1 MKIVVLGLSITSSW
15 GNGHATT
22 YRSLLRELARRG
34 HEVIFLERD
43 APWYAATRDLPDPTF
58 CTTRLYADPAQ
69 LRREF
74 TELVANADAVIL
86 GSYVPD
92 GVEVGDWMCATARG
106 VKAFYD
112 IDTPVTLAK
121 LARAECDYLASS
133 LIPHFDL
140 YLSFTGGPTLRRIE
154 EQHGAR
160 AARALYCSVDDR
172 AYCPVEVQERHA
184 LGYLGTYS
192 ADRQPTLE
200 RLLLEP
206 AGMLPEQHFAVAG
219 PQYPSSIRWPENVE
233 RTEHLAPPDHPAFYC
248 AQRFTLNV
256 TRADMVAVGH
266 SPSVRLFEAA
276 ACGVPIISD
285 WWEGLNELFRIED
298 EILIAEDGEDVV
310 RLLRDCQG
318 ARPRVIG
325 RAARRRVLREHTAEV
340 RARELERHLREA
352 IRCRPGPRKARI
364 NGHAAPGTASM
375 TDNRTKAV
383 LVTGG
388 AGFIGSHLCEA
399 LLRRG
404 QRVTCLD
411 NFQTGSR
418 DNIAHLRDQ
427 PGFALVEHD
436 VTEPLP
442 PLAAPDAIYNLAC
455 AASPPQYQRDPV
467 HTLKTCTFGALHLL
481 ELARAT
487 GARILQA
494 STSEVYGD
502 PGVHPQPETYWGNV
516 NPIGPRACYD
526 EGKRA
531 AEALFF
537 DFHRCHGVRI
547 TVARIFNTYGPRM
560 NQSDGRIVSNLI
572 VQALLGRP
580 LTVFGNGRQTR
591 SFCYVDDM
599 VRALVDLMDGD
610 DDVTGPINLGN
621 PVELRVLALAR
632 KVLELTGSSSS
643 IRFLPLPADDP
654 RRRQPVIDRARSL
667 LGWVPMVSLED
678 GLAKTIE
685 DFTRRLQRS
694 KVEARQIVGSSVS
707 AAPEAALKISAAY
720 RVF

>member
-34 HEVIFLERD
+34 HEVTFLERD
-43 APWYAATRDLPDPTF
+43 APWYAASRDLPNPTF
-58 CTTRLYADPAQ
+58 CTTRLYTDPSQ

-74 TELVANADAVIL
+74 TWHLAEADAVIL

-92 GVEVGDWMCATARG
+92 GVEVADWLCATARG

-121 LARAECDYLASS
+121 LARGHFEYLAPS
-133 LIPHFDL
+133 LIPRFDL

-160 AARALYCSVDDR
+160 AARALYCSVDAR
-172 AYCPVEVQERHA
+172 AYCPVKVRERHA

-192 ADRQPTLE
+192 ADRQSTLE

-206 AGMLPEQHFAVAG
+206 ARALPKERFAVAG
-219 PQYPSSIRWPENVE
+219 PQYPATIRWPENLE
-233 RTEHLAPPDHPAFYC
+233 RIEHLAPPEHPAFYC

-256 TRADMVAVGH
+256 TRADMVTVGY

-285 WWEGLNELFRIED
+285 WWEGLDDMFRVED
-298 EILIAEDGEDVV
+298 EILIAEGGEDVL
-310 RLLRDCQG
+310 RLLRDCPQ
-318 ARPRVIG
+318 ARRRAIG
-325 RAARRRVLREHTAEV
+325 RAARRRVLREHTAGI
-340 RARELERHLREA
+340 RAQELERHLREA
-352 IRCRPGPRKARI
+352 AQRRPGSRRTLV
-364 NGHAAPGTASM
+364 NGHAAKGTLSM
-375 TDNRTKAV
+375 VDNRAKTV

-388 AGFIGSHLCEA
+388 AGFIGSHLCEE

-418 DNIAHLRDQ
+418 ENIAHLCDR
-427 PGFALVEHD
+427 PGFTLLEHD

-442 PLAAPDAIYNLAC
+442 PLPTPDAIYNLAC
-455 AASPPQYQRDPV
+455 AASPAGYQRDPI
-467 HTLKTCTFGALHLL
+467 HTLKTSTHGALHLL

-502 PGVHPQPETYWGNV
+502 PEVHPQPETYWGNV

-547 TVARIFNTYGPRM
+547 KVARIFNTYGPRM
-560 NQSDGRIVSNLI
+560 SQNDGRIVSNLT

-580 LTVFGNGRQTR
+580 LTVFGDGRQTR

-599 VRALVDLMDGD
+599 VRALAALMDGD

-621 PVELRVLALAR
+621 PTELPVLALAQ
-632 KVLELTGSSSS
+632 KVLELTGSTSP
-643 IRFLPLPADDP
+643 IRFLPLPTDDP
-654 RRRQPVIDRARSL
+654 RRRQPVIERARSL
-667 LGWVPMVSLED
+667 LGWAPMVSLDD
-678 GLAKTIE
+678 GLAQTIAY
-685 DFTRRLQRS
+685 FARRLKPART
-694 KVEARQIVGSSVS
+694 EARPVAGSSVS
-707 AAPEAALKISAAY
+707 AAPKAVLKIPAAG